1 MDYDI
6 FNNHLIYHSSD
17 YDKRGLA
24 SYKAYDDYR
33 LFEDG
38 YVEFLS
44 TVTLKE
50 SGVHVYVGKVN
61 PIMRTKTD
69 DGKEYY
75 DLWLI
80 LEGKGPNRGSV
91 LEAFCKRKRGR
102 DGGCKHIGA
111 CMYSLESLVITEG
124 KDSVTSGECLWQR
137 RPRSSIKPCE
147 VECIYMLYYVYTVVQ
162 VCNISTF
169 NSLPIFY
176 YIFMYIL

>member
-1 MDYDI
+1 MFD
-6 FNNHLIYHSSD
+6 
-17 YDKRGLA
+17 
-24 SYKAYDDYR
+24 
-33 LFEDG
+33 DG

-61 PIMRTKTD
+61 PTMRTKTD

-102 DGGCKHIGA
+102 DGA
-111 CMYSLESLVITEG
+111 SERL
-124 KDSVTSGECLWQR
+124 
-137 RPRSSIKPCE
+137 
-147 VECIYMLYYVYTVVQ
+147 CILL
-162 VCNISTF
+162 SH
-169 NSLPIFY
+169 L
-176 YIFMYIL
+176 

>member
-17 YDKRGLA
+17 YDKQGLA
-24 SYKAYDDYR
+24 SYNAYDDYR
-33 LFEDG
+33 LFDDG

-61 PIMRTKTD
+61 PTMRTKTD

-80 LEGKGPNRGSV
+80 LEGKGPIVGV
-91 LEAFCKRKRGR
+91 F
-102 DGGCKHIGA
+102 
-111 CMYSLESLVITEG
+111 
-124 KDSVTSGECLWQR
+124 
-137 RPRSSIKPCE
+137 
-147 VECIYMLYYVYTVVQ
+147 
-162 VCNISTF
+162 
-169 NSLPIFY
+169 
-176 YIFMYIL
+176 